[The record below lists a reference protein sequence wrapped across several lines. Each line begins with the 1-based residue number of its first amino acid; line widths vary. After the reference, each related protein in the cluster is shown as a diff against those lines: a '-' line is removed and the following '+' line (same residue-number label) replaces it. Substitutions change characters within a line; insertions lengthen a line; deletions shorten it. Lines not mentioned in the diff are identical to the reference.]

1 MLVTLQLKGQ
11 SKKYSINVT
20 WGRRKNKRLKL
31 NLGWLDMNRIFYG
44 RRIGQ
49 KKTCW
54 NGKKRELGYA
64 KTFTVSYGVT
74 LQLYQLYSVEELVT
88 AGFFPCVVVYRM
100 NGQIRSA
107 LH

>member
-49 KKTCW
+49 KIYNRMEREKENW
-54 NGKKRELGYA
+54 VMQKRL
-64 KTFTVSYGVT
+64 
-74 LQLYQLYSVEELVT
+74 
-88 AGFFPCVVVYRM
+88 
-100 NGQIRSA
+100 RS
-107 LH
+107 HTE